1 MIIVKMN
8 LMICLEDMMN
18 KRLKTLAVFLL
29 ILMTT
34 ACAEDKYVSVRHPED
49 SNVSEVSDSDLE
61 ENNTEDENT
70 DENTDENADNDQAI
84 ENTDEDTDENSEE
97 SSDGVIYTVEDVVN
111 VRLAPSENSAIITQA
126 EPDQDIIKLG
136 DSDNWTR
143 VSIAGQTGYIRSD
156 LIKEK

>member
-1 MIIVKMN
+1 
-8 LMICLEDMMN
+8 MN

-61 ENNTEDENT
+61 ENNAEDENT
-70 DENTDENADNDQAI
+70 DENTDENADNDQDS
-84 ENTDEDTDENSEE
+84 EDTDEDTDENSEE

-126 EPDQDIIKLG
+126 EPGQDIIKLG

>member
-1 MIIVKMN
+1 
-8 LMICLEDMMN
+8 MN

-49 SNVSEVSDSDLE
+49 SNVSEVTDSDLE
-61 ENNTEDENT
+61 ENNADSENTDETTDENNTEEASENT
-70 DENTDENADNDQAI
+70 DEN
-84 ENTDEDTDENSEE
+84 TDENSEE

-126 EPDQDIIKLG
+126 EPGQDIIKLG

-143 VSIAGQTGYIRSD
+143 VSIGGQTGYIRSD

>member
-1 MIIVKMN
+1 
-8 LMICLEDMMN
+8 MN
-18 KRLKTLAVFLL
+18 KRLKSLAVFLL

-70 DENTDENADNDQAI
+70 DENTDENADNDEAI

-126 EPDQDIIKLG
+126 EPGQDIIKLG

-143 VSIAGQTGYIRSD
+143 VSIGGQTGYIRSD

>member
-1 MIIVKMN
+1 
-8 LMICLEDMMN
+8 MN

-49 SNVSEVSDSDLE
+49 SNVSEVSDSNLE
-61 ENNTEDENT
+61 ENNTEDENA
-70 DENTDENADNDQAI
+70 DENTDENADNDEAI

-126 EPDQDIIKLG
+126 EPGQDIIKLG

>member
-1 MIIVKMN
+1 
-8 LMICLEDMMN
+8 
-18 KRLKTLAVFLL
+18 
-29 ILMTT
+29 MTT

-61 ENNTEDENT
+61 ENNAEDENAE
-70 DENTDENADNDQAI
+70 ENTDENADNDQDSG
-84 ENTDEDTDENSEE
+84 NTDEDTDENSEE

-126 EPDQDIIKLG
+126 EPGQDIIKLG

>member
-1 MIIVKMN
+1 MIIAKMN

-18 KRLKTLAVFLL
+18 KRLKSLAVFLL

-61 ENNTEDENT
+61 ENNADSENTDETTDENNTEEASENT
-70 DENTDENADNDQAI
+70 DEN
-84 ENTDEDTDENSEE
+84 TDENSEE

-126 EPDQDIIKLG
+126 EPGQDIIKLG

-143 VSIAGQTGYIRSD
+143 VSISGQTGYIRSD

>member
-1 MIIVKMN
+1 
-8 LMICLEDMMN
+8 MN
-18 KRLKTLAVFLL
+18 KRLKSLAVFLL

-61 ENNTEDENT
+61 ENNAEDENT

-126 EPDQDIIKLG
+126 EPGQDIIKLG

-143 VSIAGQTGYIRSD
+143 VSIGGQTGYIRSD

>member
-1 MIIVKMN
+1 
-8 LMICLEDMMN
+8 MN

-49 SNVSEVSDSDLE
+49 SNVSEVTDSDLE
-61 ENNTEDENT
+61 ENNAEDENT
-70 DENTDENADNDQAI
+70 DENTDENADNDEAI

-126 EPDQDIIKLG
+126 EPGQDIIKLG

-143 VSIAGQTGYIRSD
+143 VSIGGQTGYIRSD

>member
-1 MIIVKMN
+1 
-8 LMICLEDMMN
+8 MN
-18 KRLKTLAVFLL
+18 KRLKSLAVFLL

-61 ENNTEDENT
+61 ENNTDSESADENT
-70 DENTDENADNDQAI
+70 DEINTEESRENTDEN
-84 ENTDEDTDENSEE
+84 TDENSEE

-126 EPDQDIIKLG
+126 EPGQDIIKLG

-143 VSIAGQTGYIRSD
+143 VSISGQTGYIRSD

>member
-1 MIIVKMN
+1 
-8 LMICLEDMMN
+8 MN

-61 ENNTEDENT
+61 ENNAEDENA
-70 DENTDENADNDQAI
+70 DENTDENADNDEDS

-126 EPDQDIIKLG
+126 EPGQDIIKLG

-143 VSIAGQTGYIRSD
+143 VSIGGQTGYIRSD

>member
-1 MIIVKMN
+1 
-8 LMICLEDMMN
+8 MN

-61 ENNTEDENT
+61 ENNAEDENAE
-70 DENTDENADNDQAI
+70 ENTDENADNDEAS

-126 EPDQDIIKLG
+126 EPGQDIIKLG

>member
-1 MIIVKMN
+1 MN

-18 KRLKTLAVFLL
+18 KRLKSLAVFLL
-29 ILMTT
+29 ILMIT

-61 ENNTEDENT
+61 ENNTDSENADETTDEINTEESSENT
-70 DENTDENADNDQAI
+70 DEN
-84 ENTDEDTDENSEE
+84 TDENSEE

-126 EPDQDIIKLG
+126 EPGQDIIKLG

-143 VSIAGQTGYIRSD
+143 VSISGQTGYIRSD

>member
-1 MIIVKMN
+1 
-8 LMICLEDMMN
+8 
-18 KRLKTLAVFLL
+18 
-29 ILMTT
+29 MTT

-61 ENNTEDENT
+61 ENNTDSENVDETTDENNTEEASENT
-70 DENTDENADNDQAI
+70 DEN
-84 ENTDEDTDENSEE
+84 TDENSEE

-126 EPDQDIIKLG
+126 EPGQDIIKLG

-143 VSIAGQTGYIRSD
+143 VSIGGQTGYIRSD

>member
-1 MIIVKMN
+1 
-8 LMICLEDMMN
+8 
-18 KRLKTLAVFLL
+18 
-29 ILMTT
+29 MTT

-61 ENNTEDENT
+61 ENNAEDENA
-70 DENTDENADNDQAI
+70 DENTDENADNDEAS

-126 EPDQDIIKLG
+126 EPGQDIIKLG

>member
-1 MIIVKMN
+1 
-8 LMICLEDMMN
+8 MN
-18 KRLKTLAVFLL
+18 KRLKSLAVFLL

-61 ENNTEDENT
+61 ENNTDSESADENT
-70 DENTDENADNDQAI
+70 DEINTEESRENTDEN
-84 ENTDEDTDENSEE
+84 TDENSEE

-126 EPDQDIIKLG
+126 EPGQDIIKLG

-143 VSIAGQTGYIRSD
+143 VSIGGQTGYIRSD

>member
-1 MIIVKMN
+1 
-8 LMICLEDMMN
+8 
-18 KRLKTLAVFLL
+18 
-29 ILMTT
+29 MTT

-61 ENNTEDENT
+61 ENNADSENTDETTDENNTEEASENT
-70 DENTDENADNDQAI
+70 DEN
-84 ENTDEDTDENSEE
+84 TDENSEE

-126 EPDQDIIKLG
+126 EPGQDIIKLG

-143 VSIAGQTGYIRSD
+143 VSISGQTGYIRSD

>member
-61 ENNTEDENT
+61 ENNAEDENAE
-70 DENTDENADNDQAI
+70 ENTDENADNDEAS

-126 EPDQDIIKLG
+126 EPGQDIIKLG

>member
-1 MIIVKMN
+1 
-8 LMICLEDMMN
+8 MN
-18 KRLKTLAVFLL
+18 KRLKSLAVFLL

-61 ENNTEDENT
+61 ENNTDSENADETTDEINTEESSENT
-70 DENTDENADNDQAI
+70 DEN
-84 ENTDEDTDENSEE
+84 TDENSEE

-126 EPDQDIIKLG
+126 EPGQDIIKLG

>member
-1 MIIVKMN
+1 
-8 LMICLEDMMN
+8 MN

-61 ENNTEDENT
+61 ENNAEDENA
-70 DENTDENADNDQAI
+70 DENTDENADNDQDS

-126 EPDQDIIKLG
+126 EPGQDIIKLG

-143 VSIAGQTGYIRSD
+143 VSIGGQTGYIRSD

>member
-1 MIIVKMN
+1 
-8 LMICLEDMMN
+8 MN

-61 ENNTEDENT
+61 ENNAEDENT
-70 DENTDENADNDQAI
+70 DENTDENADNDEAS
-84 ENTDEDTDENSEE
+84 EDTDEDTDENSEE

-126 EPDQDIIKLG
+126 EPGQDIIKLG

>member
-1 MIIVKMN
+1 
-8 LMICLEDMMN
+8 MN

-49 SNVSEVSDSDLE
+49 SNISEVSDSDLE
-61 ENNTEDENT
+61 ENNAEDENA
-70 DENTDENADNDQAI
+70 DENTDENADNDEAS

-126 EPDQDIIKLG
+126 EPGQDIIKLG

-143 VSIAGQTGYIRSD
+143 VSIGGQTGYIRSD

>member
-1 MIIVKMN
+1 
-8 LMICLEDMMN
+8 MN
-18 KRLKTLAVFLL
+18 KRLKSLAVFLL

-49 SNVSEVSDSDLE
+49 SNVSEVTDSDLE

-70 DENTDENADNDQAI
+70 DENTDENSDNDEAI

-126 EPDQDIIKLG
+126 EPGQDIIKLG

-143 VSIAGQTGYIRSD
+143 VSIGGQTGYIRSD

>member
-1 MIIVKMN
+1 
-8 LMICLEDMMN
+8 MN
-18 KRLKTLAVFLL
+18 KRLKSLAVFLL
-29 ILMTT
+29 VLMTT

-61 ENNTEDENT
+61 ENNTEGENT
-70 DENTDENADNDQAI
+70 GENTDENANNTEGDQAS
-84 ENTDEDTDENSEE
+84 ENTDDKTNENSDE

-126 EPDQDIIKLG
+126 EPGQDIIKLG

>member
-1 MIIVKMN
+1 
-8 LMICLEDMMN
+8 MN

-61 ENNTEDENT
+61 ENNTEDENAE
-70 DENTDENADNDQAI
+70 ENTDENADNDQDS

-126 EPDQDIIKLG
+126 EPGQDIIKLG

>member
-1 MIIVKMN
+1 
-8 LMICLEDMMN
+8 MN
-18 KRLKTLAVFLL
+18 KRLKSLAVFLL

-61 ENNTEDENT
+61 ENNTDSESADENT
-70 DENTDENADNDQAI
+70 DENNTEEAS
-84 ENTDEDTDENSEE
+84 ENTDENTDENSEE

-126 EPDQDIIKLG
+126 EPGQDIIKLG

-143 VSIAGQTGYIRSD
+143 VSISGQTGYIRSD
-156 LIKEK
+156 LIKEKQSTLEKKVMDRWRYY

>member
-1 MIIVKMN
+1 
-8 LMICLEDMMN
+8 MN
-18 KRLKTLAVFLL
+18 KRLKSLAVFLL

-61 ENNTEDENT
+61 ENNTDSESADENT
-70 DENTDENADNDQAI
+70 DEINTEESSENTDEN
-84 ENTDEDTDENSEE
+84 TDENSEE

-126 EPDQDIIKLG
+126 EPGQDIIKLG

-143 VSIAGQTGYIRSD
+143 VSISGQTGYIRSD

>member
-1 MIIVKMN
+1 
-8 LMICLEDMMN
+8 MN
-18 KRLKTLAVFLL
+18 KRLKSLAVFLL

-61 ENNTEDENT
+61 ENNTDSENADETTDEINTEESSENT
-70 DENTDENADNDQAI
+70 DEN
-84 ENTDEDTDENSEE
+84 TDENSEE

-126 EPDQDIIKLG
+126 EPGQDIIKLG

-143 VSIAGQTGYIRSD
+143 VSISGQTGYIRSD

>member
-1 MIIVKMN
+1 MIIAKMN

-18 KRLKTLAVFLL
+18 KRLKSLAVFLL

-61 ENNTEDENT
+61 ENNTDSESADENT
-70 DENTDENADNDQAI
+70 DEINTEESSENTDEN
-84 ENTDEDTDENSEE
+84 TDENSEE

-126 EPDQDIIKLG
+126 EPGQDIIKLG

-143 VSIAGQTGYIRSD
+143 VSIGGQTGYIRSD

>member
-1 MIIVKMN
+1 
-8 LMICLEDMMN
+8 MN

-49 SNVSEVSDSDLE
+49 SNVSEVSDSNLE
-61 ENNTEDENT
+61 ENNTEDENA
-70 DENTDENADNDQAI
+70 DENTDENADNDEAI

-126 EPDQDIIKLG
+126 EPGQDIIKLG
-136 DSDNWTR
+136 NSDNWTR

>member
-1 MIIVKMN
+1 
-8 LMICLEDMMN
+8 MN
-18 KRLKTLAVFLL
+18 KRLKSLAVFLL

-34 ACAEDKYVSVRHPED
+34 ACAEDKYVSIRHPED

-61 ENNTEDENT
+61 ENNADSENTDETTDENNAEESSENT
-70 DENTDENADNDQAI
+70 DEN
-84 ENTDEDTDENSEE
+84 TDENSEE

-126 EPDQDIIKLG
+126 EPGQEIIKLG

-143 VSIAGQTGYIRSD
+143 VSIGGQTGYIRSD

>member
-1 MIIVKMN
+1 
-8 LMICLEDMMN
+8 MN

-49 SNVSEVSDSDLE
+49 SNVSEVSDSDFE
-61 ENNTEDENT
+61 ENNTEDEIAE
-70 DENTDENADNDQAI
+70 ENTDENADNDEAS

-126 EPDQDIIKLG
+126 EPGQDIIKLG

>member
-1 MIIVKMN
+1 
-8 LMICLEDMMN
+8 
-18 KRLKTLAVFLL
+18 
-29 ILMTT
+29 MTT

-61 ENNTEDENT
+61 ENNADSENADETTDENNTEEASENT
-70 DENTDENADNDQAI
+70 DEN
-84 ENTDEDTDENSEE
+84 TDENSEE

-126 EPDQDIIKLG
+126 EPGQEIIKLG

>member
-1 MIIVKMN
+1 MN

-18 KRLKTLAVFLL
+18 KRLKSLAVFLL

-61 ENNTEDENT
+61 ENNTDSENVDETTDENNTEEASENT
-70 DENTDENADNDQAI
+70 DEN
-84 ENTDEDTDENSEE
+84 TDENSEE

-126 EPDQDIIKLG
+126 EPGQDIIKLG

-143 VSIAGQTGYIRSD
+143 VSISGQTGYIRSD

>member
-1 MIIVKMN
+1 
-8 LMICLEDMMN
+8 MN
-18 KRLKTLAVFLL
+18 KRLKSLAVFLL

-61 ENNTEDENT
+61 ENNTDSESADENT
-70 DENTDENADNDQAI
+70 DEINTEESSENTDEN
-84 ENTDEDTDENSEE
+84 TDENSEE

-126 EPDQDIIKLG
+126 EPGQDIIKLG

-143 VSIAGQTGYIRSD
+143 VSIGGQTGYIRSD

>member
-1 MIIVKMN
+1 
-8 LMICLEDMMN
+8 
-18 KRLKTLAVFLL
+18 
-29 ILMTT
+29 MTT

-61 ENNTEDENT
+61 ENNADSENTDETTDENNTEEASENT
-70 DENTDENADNDQAI
+70 DEN
-84 ENTDEDTDENSEE
+84 TDENSEE

-126 EPDQDIIKLG
+126 EPGQEIIKLG

-143 VSIAGQTGYIRSD
+143 VSISGQTGYIRSD

>member
-1 MIIVKMN
+1 
-8 LMICLEDMMN
+8 MN

-61 ENNTEDENT
+61 ENNTESENA
-70 DENTDENADNDQAI
+70 DENTDENADNDEAI
-84 ENTDEDTDENSEE
+84 ENTDEDTEENSDE

-126 EPDQDIIKLG
+126 EPGQDIIKLG

>member
-1 MIIVKMN
+1 MN

-61 ENNTEDENT
+61 ENNAEDENA
-70 DENTDENADNDQAI
+70 DENTDENADNDQDS

-126 EPDQDIIKLG
+126 EPGQDIIKLG

-143 VSIAGQTGYIRSD
+143 VSIGGQTGYIRSD

>member
-1 MIIVKMN
+1 
-8 LMICLEDMMN
+8 MN

-61 ENNTEDENT
+61 ENNAEDENAE
-70 DENTDENADNDQAI
+70 ENTDENADNDQDSG
-84 ENTDEDTDENSEE
+84 NTDEDTDENSEE

-126 EPDQDIIKLG
+126 EPGQDIIKLG

-143 VSIAGQTGYIRSD
+143 VSIGGQTGYIRSD